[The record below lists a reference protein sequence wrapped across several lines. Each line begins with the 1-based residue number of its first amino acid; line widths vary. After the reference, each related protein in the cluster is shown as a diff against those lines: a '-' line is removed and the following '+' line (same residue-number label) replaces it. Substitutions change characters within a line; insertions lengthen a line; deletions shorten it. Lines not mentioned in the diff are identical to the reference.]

1 MKPTVNKDN
10 SNENTSSHGS
20 PTGSFSSLNEI
31 NPLSLLTSD
40 HIPQHSPTHQQK
52 QPQQQVQPQ
61 QQQHQ
66 QTSPDEEQDVIVNI
80 VDIDRQKLID
90 KLLKQQKLLVRRKE
104 KIEFLN
110 DHIQLLTQDLQNKRK
125 IIQSY
130 AMNEDSFMYTSA
142 ESDLVKQQ
150 LGKTRSNS
158 SSLMA
163 TLYNRATTTVNH
175 TTNKLFE
182 QSSPMTLETSLDIMG
197 KLQSVL
203 EDTLLKNITL
213 KDNVDTL
220 SKEVERL
227 SKRTIK

>member
-1 MKPTVNKDN
+1 MPPPTPISTPDQF
-10 SNENTSSHGS
+10 
-20 PTGSFSSLNEI
+20 PPLN
-31 NPLSLLTSD
+31 
-40 HIPQHSPTHQQK
+40 QHSQHHQ
-52 QPQQQVQPQ
+52 P
-61 QQQHQ
+61 HI
-66 QTSPDEEQDVIVNI
+66 SADDEPEVVVNI

-90 KLLKQQKLLVRRKE
+90 KLLKQQKLLVRRNE

-130 AMNEDSFMYTSA
+130 AMNEESFMYTSN
-142 ESDLVKQQ
+142 ESDSAKQQ
-150 LGKTRSNS
+150 LSNKTRTNS

-163 TLYNRATTTVNH
+163 TLYNRATSSSSSSTHNQTSA
-175 TTNKLFE
+175 TTNKYFD
-182 QSSPMTLETSLDIMG
+182 QSAPMTLETALDVMG

-203 EDTLLKNITL
+203 EDTLLKNLTL

-220 SKEVERL
+220 SREIEKL

>member
-1 MKPTVNKDN
+1 MRSIPNK
-10 SNENTSSHGS
+10 ENASDSTSGRES
-20 PTGSFSSLNEI
+20 PTGSSSSLNDI
-31 NPLSLLTSD
+31 PPPPTSISTPD
-40 HIPQHSPTHQQK
+40 QFSSIHHH
-52 QPQQQVQPQ
+52 Q
-61 QQQHQ
+61 QQQHHQ
-66 QTSPDEEQDVIVNI
+66 QVPPDEEPEVVVNI

-90 KLLKQQKLLVRRKE
+90 KLLKQQKLLVRRNE

-130 AMNEDSFMYTSA
+130 AMNEEGFMYTSS
-142 ESDLVKQQ
+142 ESDSLKQQ
-150 LGKTRSNS
+150 LSSKARTNS

-163 TLYNRATTTVNH
+163 TLYNRATNNQSST
-175 TTNKLFE
+175 TTNTYFD
-182 QSSPMTLETSLDIMG
+182 QSSPMTLENALNIMG

-220 SKEVERL
+220 SKEIEKL